1 MFEEA
6 QVARLEAELARA
18 REKLVVYEVSAS
30 HDAGKAL
37 LLREMAERLQ
47 QRVQE
52 LEQLRDETERFER
65 LQVARYTKPL
75 HAAKLSL
82 SMQRETEIT

>member
-1 MFEEA
+1 MLLEA
-6 QVARLEAELARA
+6 QVARLEAELARV

-30 HDAGKAL
+30 HDAAKAL

-65 LQVARYTKPL
+65 LQVAR
-75 HAAKLSL
+75 
-82 SMQRETEIT
+82 

>member
-1 MFEEA
+1 MLLEA
-6 QVARLEAELARA
+6 QVARLEAELARS

-75 HAAKLSL
+75 HAAKLNL